1 MLQRVVTCRDLA
13 AMHVITEVTDERVG
27 GEAAL
32 VEPHRETKG
41 ELSPGEVQKRHVPC
55 REPHRRG
62 LPPDARAERQCMPT
76 AGFRCRSGL
85 WAVGAVPSSARR
97 SVFYV
102 SWAMAITSLGLVPG
116 PVSAAVIDSPAGC
129 TMWRLGLA
137 L

>member
-13 AMHVITEVTDERVG
+13 AMHVITEVTDDERVG

-62 LPPDARAERQCMPT
+62 LPGRMCRAPVHADSWVSMSVRI
-76 AGFRCRSGL
+76 
-85 WAVGAVPSSARR
+85 VGSR
-97 SVFYV
+97 
-102 SWAMAITSLGLVPG
+102 G
-116 PVSAAVIDSPAGC
+116 SP
-129 TMWRLGLA
+129 
-137 L
+137 